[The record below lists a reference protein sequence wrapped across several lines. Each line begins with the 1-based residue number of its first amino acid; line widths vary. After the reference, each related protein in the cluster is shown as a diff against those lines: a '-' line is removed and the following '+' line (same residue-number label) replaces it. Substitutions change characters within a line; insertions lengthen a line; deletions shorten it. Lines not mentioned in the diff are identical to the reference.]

1 MNAVIYAR
9 YSSDNQREESIDGQ
23 IRECME
29 YCSRNGMT
37 VIKEY
42 IDRALSAKTDQRPD
56 FQRMIKDSA
65 KGLFDVVVVW
75 KLDRFARNRYD
86 SAHYK
91 AALKKNGVRVIS
103 AKENIADGPEGII
116 LESMLEGMAEYY
128 SAELSVKVI
137 RGHTENA
144 LKCKYN
150 GGTPTFGFIIDA
162 NKQYQPDPV
171 RAPIVLDIFKMYDTG
186 STMKEIVDHLNGLGV
201 TTVRGKVA
209 DLNFISGILHN
220 RKYIGEYK
228 YRDIVVPDGI
238 PALVPTDLFER
249 VQSQMQ
255 KNKKAPARHKAEDDY
270 LLTTKLF
277 CGSCK
282 AMMVGESGRSSS
294 KGRVYHYY
302 RCVNSKKKKICTAK
316 HRSVRKEPLERAV
329 VDSVMR
335 NIMDDAFV
343 EYFTDQALALQGQE
357 SSELPA
363 LRRQL
368 ADTEK
373 AIDNLLNAIQA
384 GAFNASVKRR
394 LDEMEETKEKLELS
408 IVKEEM
414 KKPQFT
420 REQIQ
425 FYILQFRKVDIN
437 TLEGRRRLIDSFVN
451 SVVMYDDSIL
461 VTFNYK
467 EGAERI
473 TFDQIERSDL
483 SSLGRPSGPAA
494 PVPLHKRYGGGFV
507 LGCRRGDGGGVFG
520 GEVAELDHLAHHV
533 LLALGRKVRVGGQ
546 GIDRRG
552 VGDAGQQGGLVGG
565 QLGGLLAKIAG
576 AGVADAVV
584 AVPKI
589 DGVDVQLQ
597 DLVLGAGVLQAES
610 HEYLRDLAGEA
621 FFLGEKQIFCHLLG
635 DGAAA
640 LVQAAGAQVVDR
652 RPQDGD
658 GVDAAVLRKAVV
670 LHRHHRVQVQRGQL
684 VDGGV
689 VGVGPH
695 GGYGGLHAPGVQGLA
710 VHLVAQGGQ
719 QAAAGQSAGQRQA
732 QQPGQDLDNG
742 SHGIPLANA
751 DATGGRPPAV
761 FIITR
766 PGRVCLHLQGKHKGK
781 LSFCSKF
788 AKNPA
793 RPCPAGRA
801 RCLILL

>member
-9 YSSDNQREESIDGQ
+9 YSSDNQREESIEGQ
-23 IRECME
+23 LRECME
-29 YCSRNGMT
+29 YCKKNGM
-37 VIKEY
+37 VVVKEY
-42 IDRALSAKTDQRPD
+42 IDRAFSAKTDHRPD

-91 AALKKNGVRVIS
+91 AALKKNGVRVAS

-128 SAELSVKVI
+128 SAELSEKVI

-150 GGTPTFGFIIDA
+150 GGTPTFGFQIDA
-162 NKQYQPDPV
+162 DKHYQPDPIT
-171 RAPIVLDIFKMYDTG
+171 APVVLDIFKMYDTG

-201 TTVRGKVA
+201 TTVRGKPA
-209 DLNFISGILHN
+209 DMNFISGILHN

-249 VQSQMQ
+249 VQSKMQ

-282 AMMVGESGRSSS
+282 AMMVGECGTSSS
-294 KGRVYHYY
+294 KGQVYHYY
-302 RCVNSKKKKICTAK
+302 RCVNSKRKKTCNAK
-316 HRSVRKEPLERAV
+316 HKSVRKEPLERAV
-329 VDSVMR
+329 VSSVMR

-343 EYFTDQALALQGQE
+343 EYFTDQALAVQGQE

-408 IVKEEM
+408 IVKEEIR
-414 KKPQFT
+414 KPQFT

-425 FYILQFRKVDIN
+425 FYILQFRKVDLN

-451 SVVMYDDSIL
+451 SVVVYDDYLL

-467 EGAERI
+467 EGAEQI

-483 SSLGRPSGPAA
+483 SSLGGPRRQDPSGTCRFLFCPGLHCPKRGWCSIQILRGLDLLHKLHITGEYVMSLLKQFTRILLVSLLGEVLHFLLPL
-494 PVPLHKRYGGGFV
+494 PVPASVYGLILMLIFLCTGLIQV
-507 LGCRRGDGGGVFG
+507 
-520 GEVAELDHLAHHV
+520 EQ
-533 LLALGRKVRVGGQ
+533 VR
-546 GIDRRG
+546 
-552 VGDAGQQGGLVGG
+552 
-565 QLGGLLAKIAG
+565 
-576 AGVADAVV
+576 
-584 AVPKI
+584 
-589 DGVDVQLQ
+589 
-597 DLVLGAGVLQAES
+597 
-610 HEYLRDLAGEA
+610 
-621 FFLGEKQIFCHLLG
+621 
-635 DGAAA
+635 
-640 LVQAAGAQVVDR
+640 QAAGFLIEIMPVMFIPASVGLTEAWPSLKPVLG
-652 RPQDGD
+652 P
-658 GVDAAVLRKAVV
+658 VAATTLLTTVLVMTV
-670 LHRHHRVQVQRGQL
+670 T
-684 VDGGV
+684 GV
-689 VGVGPH
+689 VTQFVIRRKKE
-695 GGYGGLHAPGVQGLA
+695 
-710 VHLVAQGGQ
+710 GQ
-719 QAAAGQSAGQRQA
+719 
-732 QQPGQDLDNG
+732 
-742 SHGIPLANA
+742 
-751 DATGGRPPAV
+751 
-761 FIITR
+761 
-766 PGRVCLHLQGKHKGK
+766 
-781 LSFCSKF
+781 
-788 AKNPA
+788 
-793 RPCPAGRA
+793 
-801 RCLILL
+801 

>member
-9 YSSDNQREESIDGQ
+9 YSSDNQREESIEGQ
-23 IRECME
+23 LRECME
-29 YCSRNGMT
+29 YCKKNGM
-37 VIKEY
+37 VVVKEY
-42 IDRALSAKTDQRPD
+42 IDRAFSAKTDHRPD

-91 AALKKNGVRVIS
+91 AALKKNGVRVVS

-128 SAELSVKVI
+128 SAELSEKVI

-150 GGTPTFGFIIDA
+150 GGTPTFGFQIDA
-162 NKQYQPDPV
+162 DKHYQPDPIT
-171 RAPIVLDIFKMYDTG
+171 APVVLDIFKMYDTG

-201 TTVRGKVA
+201 TTVRGKPA
-209 DLNFISGILHN
+209 DMNFISGILHN
-220 RKYIGEYK
+220 RRYIGEYR

-282 AMMVGESGRSSS
+282 AMMVGECGTSSS
-294 KGRVYHYY
+294 KGQVYHYY
-302 RCVNSKKKKICTAK
+302 RCVNSKRKKTCNAK
-316 HRSVRKEPLERAV
+316 HKSVRKEPLERAV

-343 EYFTDQALALQGQE
+343 EYFTDQALAVQGQE

-408 IVKEEM
+408 IVKEEIR
-414 KKPQFT
+414 KPQFT

-425 FYILQFRKVDIN
+425 FYILQFRKVDLN

-451 SVVMYDDSIL
+451 SVVVYDDYLL

-467 EGAERI
+467 EGAEQI
-473 TFDQIERSDL
+473 TFDQVERSDL
-483 SSLGRPSGPAA
+483 SSLGGPDRRFQAFGLWDRRFFAVCFLRGAKEKGRPCGLPFLRFQGPLQGAGKMPCRQSEERPNRTNSQGEAQPAA
-494 PVPLHKRYGGGFV
+494 APSQGLSPAAEASWEKMLRQSSSWARKRAAETRIPLP
-507 LGCRRGDGGGVFG
+507 D
-520 GEVAELDHLAHHV
+520 
-533 LLALGRKVRVGGQ
+533 RKVVKR
-546 GIDRRG
+546 
-552 VGDAGQQGGLVGG
+552 
-565 QLGGLLAKIAG
+565 
-576 AGVADAVV
+576 
-584 AVPKI
+584 
-589 DGVDVQLQ
+589 
-597 DLVLGAGVLQAES
+597 
-610 HEYLRDLAGEA
+610 
-621 FFLGEKQIFCHLLG
+621 
-635 DGAAA
+635 
-640 LVQAAGAQVVDR
+640 
-652 RPQDGD
+652 
-658 GVDAAVLRKAVV
+658 
-670 LHRHHRVQVQRGQL
+670 
-684 VDGGV
+684 
-689 VGVGPH
+689 
-695 GGYGGLHAPGVQGLA
+695 
-710 VHLVAQGGQ
+710 
-719 QAAAGQSAGQRQA
+719 
-732 QQPGQDLDNG
+732 
-742 SHGIPLANA
+742 PLATFQTTRTVLEA
-751 DATGGRPPAV
+751 KSSCRVIRRKKPSPPASSTARNKTADRS
-761 FIITR
+761 IQ
-766 PGRVCLHLQGKHKGK
+766 RVWSRATVTESPSDSRVMARKGP
-781 LSFCSKF
+781 S
-788 AKNPA
+788 
-793 RPCPAGRA
+793 RI
-801 RCLILL
+801 LI

>member
-29 YCSRNGMT
+29 YCNRNGMT
-37 VIKEY
+37 GIKEY
-42 IDRALSAKTDQRPD
+42 IDCALSAKTDQRPD

-91 AALKKNGVRVIS
+91 AVLKKNGVRVIS

-150 GGTPTFGFIIDA
+150 GGTPTFGFTIDA

-238 PALVPTDLFER
+238 PALGPTDLFER

-255 KNKKAPARHKAEDDY
+255 KNKKAPACHKAEDDY

-373 AIDNLLNAIQA
+373 AINNLLNAIQA

-414 KKPQFT
+414 KRPQFT

-451 SVVMYDDSIL
+451 SVVVYDDSIL

-467 EGAERI
+467 EGVERI

-576 AGVADAVV
+576 AGVTDAVV

-597 DLVLGAGVLQAES
+597 DLVLGTGVLQAES

-670 LHRHHRVQVQRGQL
+670 LHRHYRVQVQRGQL

-689 VGVGPH
+689 AGVCLD
-695 GGYGGLHAPGVQGLA
+695 GGYGGLQAPGVQGLA

-719 QAAAGQSAGQRQA
+719 QAAAGQRTGQRQA
-732 QQPGQDLDNG
+732 QQPGQDLDNVA
-742 SHGIPLANA
+742 HGNPPPKAYPR
-751 DATGGRPPAV
+751 GGRPPAV

>member
-9 YSSDNQREESIDGQ
+9 YSSEGQREESIDGQ

-29 YCSRNGMT
+29 YCKQNGMI
-37 VIKEY
+37 VVKEY
-42 IDRALSAKTDQRPD
+42 IDRALSAKTDNRPD

-150 GGTPTFGFIIDA
+150 GGTPTFGFAIDA

-171 RAPIVLDIFKMYDTG
+171 NAPIVLDIFKMYDTG
-186 STMKEIVDHLNGLGV
+186 STMKQIMEHLNALGV
-201 TTVRGKVA
+201 TTVRGKLA

-249 VQSQMQ
+249 VQEQMK
-255 KNKKAPARHKAEDDY
+255 KNKKAPASHKAEDDY

-282 AMMVGESGRSSS
+282 AMMVGESGTSSS
-294 KGRVYHYY
+294 KGQVYHYY
-302 RCVNSKKKKICTAK
+302 RCVNSKRKKTCKAK
-316 HRSVRKEPLERAV
+316 HCSVRKDPLERAV
-329 VDSVMR
+329 VASVMR

-357 SSELPA
+357 SNELPA

-373 AIDNLLNAIQA
+373 AIDNMLNAIQA
-384 GAFNASVKRR
+384 GIFNASTKRR
-394 LDEMEETKEKLELS
+394 LDELEATKEKLELS
-408 IVKEEM
+408 IIKEEM

-425 FYILQFRKVDIN
+425 FYILQFRKVDTN
-437 TLEGRRRLIDSFVN
+437 TLEGRRRLIDGFVN
-451 SVVMYDDSIL
+451 SVVVYDDYIL

-473 TFDQIERSDL
+473 TFEQIERSDL
-483 SSLGRPSGPAA
+483 SSLGGPNRGCQFQREKEPWNVSFTALSLYLGLSGRIKKSEPPVKRTRPACKDAKSPKEVCAKSAPYNGQNRELPIIPLQGVKRDTIYINGLGLNWQQNRKAAFPASYRKNRSA
-494 PVPLHKRYGGGFV
+494 ALSIYALCKRMV
-507 LGCRRGDGGGVFG
+507 TAVFS
-520 GEVAELDHLAHHV
+520 AQ
-533 LLALGRKVRVGGQ
+533 VRV
-546 GIDRRG
+546 
-552 VGDAGQQGGLVGG
+552 
-565 QLGGLLAKIAG
+565 
-576 AGVADAVV
+576 
-584 AVPKI
+584 
-589 DGVDVQLQ
+589 Q
-597 DLVLGAGVLQAES
+597 DLTHTTE
-610 HEYLRDLAGEA
+610 R
-621 FFLGEKQIFCHLLG
+621 
-635 DGAAA
+635 
-640 LVQAAGAQVVDR
+640 
-652 RPQDGD
+652 
-658 GVDAAVLRKAVV
+658 
-670 LHRHHRVQVQRGQL
+670 
-684 VDGGV
+684 
-689 VGVGPH
+689 
-695 GGYGGLHAPGVQGLA
+695 
-710 VHLVAQGGQ
+710 
-719 QAAAGQSAGQRQA
+719 
-732 QQPGQDLDNG
+732 
-742 SHGIPLANA
+742 
-751 DATGGRPPAV
+751 
-761 FIITR
+761 
-766 PGRVCLHLQGKHKGK
+766 
-781 LSFCSKF
+781 
-788 AKNPA
+788 
-793 RPCPAGRA
+793 
-801 RCLILL
+801 